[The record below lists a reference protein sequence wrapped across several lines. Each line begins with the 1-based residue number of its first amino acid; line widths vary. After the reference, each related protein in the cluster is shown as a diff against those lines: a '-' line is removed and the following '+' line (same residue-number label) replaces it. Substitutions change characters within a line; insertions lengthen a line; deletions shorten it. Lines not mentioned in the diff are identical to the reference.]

1 MIGGRTAKID
11 DWTFAA
17 ALVFLQ
23 PQPTWEICTATVID
37 RLWLLTAA
45 HCVEDIVDRPEYLNV
60 KICKF
65 AYTITH

>member
-1 MIGGRTAKID
+1 MIRGRAAKIE

-17 ALVFLQ
+17 SLVFLQ
-23 PQPTWEICTATVID
+23 PIQRWQICTATVIN

-45 HCVEDIVDRPEYLNV
+45 HCIDDIVDNPTYLQV

-65 AYTITH
+65 IPLSN